1 MRTIE
6 ATEPSGQFKK
16 VIDLAVNGEAI
27 LVSTPSRQ
35 SVVVLS
41 EGEYKAMAK
50 AQKNAQYQAKIEQ
63 SIADVRA
70 GKVIAKTMEK
80 LEAMAKTVCFMLPKS
95 AIANLN
101 QLAKE
106 KGCSRT
112 QYLVELF
119 EDMFK

>member
-50 AQKNAQYQAKIEQ
+50 AQKNTQYRAKIEQ

-70 GKVIAKTMEK
+70 GKVIAKTMEE
-80 LEAMAKTVCFMLPKS
+80 LEAMA
-95 AIANLN
+95 N
-101 QLAKE
+101 E
-106 KGCSRT
+106 
-112 QYLVELF
+112 
-119 EDMFK
+119 